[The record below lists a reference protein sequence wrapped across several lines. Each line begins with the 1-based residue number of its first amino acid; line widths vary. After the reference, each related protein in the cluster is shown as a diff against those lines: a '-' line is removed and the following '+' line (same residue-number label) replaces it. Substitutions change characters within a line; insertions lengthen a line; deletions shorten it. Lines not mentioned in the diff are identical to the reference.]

1 MRLLGPIDDGSAVN
15 LTRRAVLSILI
26 GSLVTLIPVIAT
38 VPFLPPFGLLMLLG
52 WRLLRPDTLP
62 VWAAAPLG
70 LFDDLVSGQPLGSAM
85 LLWQLCTLTID
96 LVDTRLLARDFWH
109 DWLLAGGSIAV
120 CIVLGRAF
128 ASTLGAHVDTV
139 MLFQILVSVALFPLA
154 TRVCTALGG
163 REDE

>member
-1 MRLLGPIDDGSAVN
+1 MRLLGPVDDGSAVN
-15 LTRRAVLSILI
+15 LTRRAILSIVA

>member
-1 MRLLGPIDDGSAVN
+1 MKLLGPVDDGSAANV
-15 LTRRAVLSILI
+15 TRRAVLSILI